1 MWPPDKA
8 PKKSLQR
15 DMIDGKKVD
24 KIDEIVDT
32 A

>member
-15 DMIDGKKVD
+15 DMIDGKKVE